1 MSSLRYKFA
10 CGYGKASN
18 QSAHLSSLIRV
29 SFLPEETLNPWLPI
43 EGTLKTVISLCR
55 CASQFD
61 FSMGTHANLYLLLDT
76 GSFEPCREKTVFGVY
91 EKATFKL
98 VSSATQ
104 TGKKFEISPLESLH
118 MNLSAKQKNRE
129 LIRLRGC
136 ACWSV
141 PVLFANP

>member
-1 MSSLRYKFA
+1 MHY
-10 CGYGKASN
+10 GYIVASN
-18 QSAHLSSLIRV
+18 QSTHLSSLIRV

-55 CASQFD
+55 YAGEFE
-61 FSMGTHANLYLLLDT
+61 FSLGTHANLYLLLDT
-76 GSFEPCREKTVFGVY
+76 GSLSLAGRKPVFGIS

-104 TGKKFEISPLESLH
+104 TGKKFEISPVESLH
-118 MNLSAKQKNRE
+118 MILSTKRITKV

-136 ACWSV
+136 ACWSA
-141 PVLFANP
+141 PVLFANPQRQVFLR